1 MKLPETEPVFRSR
14 IRVTLRPSILDPQ
27 GKAVGHAIRALG
39 ITAVRDVRMGKFIEM
54 TVDGKSREEARA
66 ATEEVCRRLLANP
79 VMEDYVY
86 ELEEM

>member
-1 MKLPETEPVFRSR
+1 MNPPETEIVFRSK

-27 GKAVGHAIRALG
+27 GKAVSHAIRALG
-39 ITAVRDVRMGKFIEM
+39 ITAVRDVRMGKFVEL
-54 TVDGKSREEARA
+54 TVEGSTREEARA

-79 VMEDYVY
+79 VMEDYAY